1 MSQLVA
7 LSLSIG
13 LLGGLFTWLALG
25 TLSVWAGFI
34 AWACF
39 FHCGGD
45 TNALK
50 QTIVGN
56 LFGALMAWVAAVL
69 ILQSGMP
76 PGLVVG
82 VTVFILC
89 MAAHVKLLSSI
100 PASVYGYAATFAIL
114 LIDAQRFA
122 LAALT
127 EVSYI
132 GNPLLQVAASMI
144 VGALLGFA
152 SSKLAGV
159 MTKPA

>member
-1 MSQLVA
+1 V
-7 LSLSIG
+7 
-13 LLGGLFTWLALG
+13 FTWLALG
-25 TLSVWAGFI
+25 TLSVWAGFV

-56 LFGALMAWVAAVL
+56 IFGAVMAWVAAVL
-69 ILQSGMP
+69 ILQTGLP
-76 PGLVVG
+76 AGLVVG
-82 VTVFILC
+82 VTVFALC
-89 MAAHVKLLSSI
+89 MAAHIKALSSI

-122 LAALT
+122 LAAL
-127 EVSYI
+127 VDIDYKS
-132 GNPLLQVAASMI
+132 NPLLQVTASMI

-159 MTKPA
+159 LTKKA

>member
-1 MSQLVA
+1 
-7 LSLSIG
+7 
-13 LLGGLFTWLALG
+13 
-25 TLSVWAGFI
+25 
-34 AWACF
+34 
-39 FHCGGD
+39 
-45 TNALK
+45 
-50 QTIVGN
+50 
-56 LFGALMAWVAAVL
+56 MAWVAAVL

-127 EVSYI
+127 EVSLHRQPAPP
-132 GNPLLQVAASMI
+132 GCRFDDCGRTPRVRFGQARR
-144 VGALLGFA
+144 
-152 SSKLAGV
+152 V
-159 MTKPA
+159 MTRQA